1 MTSSSATTSS
11 PATGSDRWLARLAA
25 TAAALVAGVL
35 LLIVIYLVWSSW
47 PLLTPRR
54 LVEAL
59 AGTQWY
65 PAEGK
70 FGMLA
75 MLVGSLG
82 IGALALL
89 IATPCGVAVA
99 IWGRYY
105 ARPGPAAVFRGGL
118 ELMSGIP
125 SVVYGLWGLTV
136 VVPWINRIT
145 PPGASVLAGGIVLAL
160 MILPLVA
167 LSADAGLESVPPA
180 QIRAA
185 AAMGLSRWGTVR
197 RIALPHAMPAVVAG
211 ATLQGGRALG
221 ETMAVLMVCGN
232 VVQLPGSL
240 FDPVRTLTANIALE
254 MAYASELHQT
264 ALFLSGLLLLVLTV
278 LVMTM
283 AYRPRGAANGP

>member
-54 LVEAL
+54 LVEAI

-254 MAYASELHQT
+254 MAYATELHQT

>member
-1 MTSSSATTSS
+1 MTSSSTITSS
-11 PATGSDRWLARLAA
+11 PTTGSDRWLARLAA

-35 LLIVIYLVWSSW
+35 LLIVIHLVWSSW

-59 AGTQWY
+59 AGIQWY

-75 MLVGSLG
+75 MLAGSLG

-197 RIALPHAMPAVVAG
+197 RIALPHAMPAVAAG

-254 MAYASELHQT
+254 MAYATDLHQA
-264 ALFLSGLLLLVLTV
+264 ALFLSGLLLVLTV
-278 LVMTM
+278 LVTTM
-283 AYRPRGAANGP
+283 AYRRRGAANGP

>member
-254 MAYASELHQT
+254 MAYATELHQT